1 MPILLMTAKT
11 VFQAAVKSFHFPQN
25 TPESIKNNHSFFLE
39 KSMWSSAPDFSQPF
53 DQEFFCHPA
62 FLIIFKVLREVFQ
75 KILSLQK
82 NK

>member
-11 VFQAAVKSFHFPQN
+11 VFQVAVNNFHFPQN
-25 TPESIKNNHSFFLE
+25 TPESIKNNHSCFLE
-39 KSMWSSAPDFSQPF
+39 KSTWSSSPDLSQPF

-62 FLIIFKVLREVFQ
+62 FLITFKVLWEVFQ
-75 KILSLQK
+75 KILSLQQ